1 MVTLPKNGKVFLD
14 ASLKRTGARLT
25 EIRKKA
31 NSQLN
36 GKEVVISYREY
47 KPSEKDRQDIL
58 TMAAYGIP
66 QNAIARILNIH
77 TTTLVSH
84 FSKELAS
91 ARWLKAVEVG
101 NALYQNAIS
110 GNVVAQIFY
119 LKTQG
124 GWKSADR
131 VGVTDVPPPMPTKYD
146 YSRLTDAE
154 IRTWMDLSKKAS
166 SPVIDIAPTQHSQE
180 HE

>member
-1 MVTLPKNGKVFLD
+1 MVTLPNNGKELLD
-14 ASLKRTGARLT
+14 ASLKRTGARLA

-47 KPSEKDRQDIL
+47 KPSGKDEADVL

-66 QNAIARILNIH
+66 QTTIARILNIH
-77 TTTLVSH
+77 VTTLVSH
-84 FSKELAS
+84 FSKQIAT
-91 ARWLKAVEVG
+91 AKAVKTVEVG

-131 VGVTDVPPPMPTKYD
+131 YV
-146 YSRLTDAE
+146 
-154 IRTWMDLSKKAS
+154 
-166 SPVIDIAPTQHSQE
+166 
-180 HE
+180 